1 MSESIAVTALKTCMS
16 ARMPAMLVGPPGVG
30 KTAAVREIADD
41 MGYEVITLIGAQLDP
56 TDVKGLPK
64 GEKFGTAED
73 GKEIY
78 GTVDMSP
85 WWQVRILREKKIIL
99 FLDEFSNTPGA
110 TRAAFLVML
119 QNREFPNGQK
129 MPDETIVIG
138 AMNPTEEAADGF
150 DLDYPTTNRITFL
163 EWTSPVQ
170 EWMDGMLRA
179 WGRDDVSDEEMSW
192 RKKIV
197 AFIEDSRHHLQK
209 LPTADTLEDASP
221 EAFGIARSNASA
233 SEIFRY
239 AWSSRRS
246 WDNLARILAHA
257 PKDSAVQDRLMEG
270 TIGFSSAYAFR
281 EWLKKVND
289 GIDFDE
295 IFADPASVDWGEM
308 STSNA
313 TLVMRELVERTKE
326 PQYKEVCFDV
336 LSAIAEQG
344 KQGIA
349 ATYLPSLIGSMKV
362 MGEGF
367 GKDEK
372 NRAIARLAKLM
383 QKYQGV
389 AQNS

>member
-1 MSESIAVTALKTCMS
+1 MSETIATTALKACMS
-16 ARMPAMLVGPPGVG
+16 ARMPVMLVGPPGVG
-30 KTAAVREIADD
+30 KTATVREIADS

-64 GEKFGTAED
+64 GEKLGITED

-110 TRAAFLVML
+110 TRSAFLVML

-129 MPDETIVIG
+129 MPDDTIIVG
-138 AMNPTEEAADGF
+138 AMNSTEEASDGF
-150 DLDYPTTNRITFL
+150 ELDQPTTNRITFL
-163 EWTSPVQ
+163 EWATPTQ

-179 WGRDDVSDEEMSW
+179 WGRENVTDEEKGW

-197 AFIEDSRHHLQK
+197 AFIGDNRQHLQK
-209 LPTADTLEDASP
+209 PPTTASLENASP
-221 EAFGIARSNASA
+221 EAFGIAGNNASA
-233 SEIFRY
+233 TEIFRY

-257 PKDSAVQDRLMEG
+257 PDDPTVQDKLMEG
-270 TIGFSSAYAFR
+270 TIGYSSAYAFR
-281 EWLKKVND
+281 EWLKKNDD
-289 GIDFDE
+289 GIDVDE
-295 IFADPASVDWGEM
+295 ILGNPEKVDWGEM

-313 TLVMRELVERTKE
+313 TLIMRELVERTKE
-326 PQYKEVCFDV
+326 PKHKEECFNV
-336 LSAIAEQG
+336 LTAIADQN

-349 ATYLPSLIGSMKV
+349 ATYLPSLINSMKV
-362 MGEGF
+362 TGEGF
-367 GKDEK
+367 GKNERT
-372 NRAIARLAKLM
+372 RAVARLAKLM
-383 QKYQGV
+383 QRYQEV
-389 AQNS
+389 AKNS